1 MTPLSCTV
9 LGCGTSSGV
18 PVLGIGWGKCDPANP
33 KNLRTR
39 CSILLQWQ
47 EKTEAKTEAK
57 AEAKTEGWAEG
68 REEEAQER
76 GEERG
81 EERGGLL
88 RSLLIDSSPDCRA
101 QLLRANVR
109 RLDAVLYTH
118 DHADHCHGIDDL
130 KWMRGDAPIAAYMN
144 ASTLES
150 LTRRF
155 GYIFDSVSRPAASLY
170 RPVLSGA
177 AIEAWREFSPLSTR
191 VSATASKTACKAESK
206 TESKSAKIL
215 PMALDHGF
223 AGEVLGF
230 RLGDIAYTTDCVSLS
245 ERAFEA
251 LAGVRVWIVG
261 CLRRE
266 EHPTHAHLSRVVGWA
281 ERVRAERVYLTHMN
295 ASMDYDRLCEELPS
309 HIRPA
314 YDFLRVSGEF

>member
-1 MTPLSCTV
+1 MPLATTSFACTV

-18 PVLGIGWGKCDPANP
+18 PVPGIGWGRCDPANP
-33 KNLRTR
+33 KNLRKR

-47 EKTEAKTEAK
+47 E
-57 AEAKTEGWAEG
+57 AEEVAGQGAEK
-68 REEEAQER
+68 RAEQR
-76 GEERG
+76 
-81 EERGGLL
+81 RGGL

-101 QLLRANVR
+101 QLLRADID

-130 KWMRGDAPIAAYMN
+130 KWMRGEAPIPAYAT

-150 LTRRF
+150 LTCRF
-155 GYIFDSVSRPAASLY
+155 GYIFDSVSRPKTSLY
-170 RPVLSGA
+170 RPVLSGI
-177 AIEAWREFSPLSTR
+177 AIEPWKEFSP
-191 VSATASKTACKAESK
+191 VVATAAS
-206 TESKSAKIL
+206 SASRVL
-215 PMALDHGF
+215 PMTLDHGS

-230 RLGDIAYTTDCVSLS
+230 RLGDFAYTTDCVSLS

-251 LAGVRVWIVG
+251 LEGVRVWIVG

-266 EHPTHAHLSRVVGWA
+266 EHPTHAHVSRVVEWA

-295 ASMDYDRLCEELPS
+295 ASMDYARLCEELPS

-314 YDFLRVSGEF
+314 YDFLRINGVF